1 MTEITL
7 LILVLMFLV
16 VCFVVVHFYDKKL
29 VKSIAEHEKRLEEK
43 GILKRHFSKPTS
55 NWCKCLWP
63 EVELNHRHKVL
74 ISESCGFVSL
84 CKIHLSAFVC
94 NDFIKSESRLYIAL
108 SDFTPPFSFSFRL
121 HKKLKWSGRGWFSR
135 GN

>member
-7 LILVLMFLV
+7 LILVLIFLA

-55 NWCKCLWP
+55 N
-63 EVELNHRHKVL
+63 
-74 ISESCGFVSL
+74 
-84 CKIHLSAFVC
+84 
-94 NDFIKSESRLYIAL
+94 
-108 SDFTPPFSFSFRL
+108 
-121 HKKLKWSGRGWFSR
+121 
-135 GN
+135 